1 MPSSSGLHLPSS
13 LCTFPQK
20 NTVSTYFKSNEDDF
34 SQLCLGIRNSLSSHS
49 IRNIGCQCWLS
60 DLCADMLTKPC
71 LLVGMSATCWQMS
84 CHHVVKICQPD
95 CPVDMSAK
103 CQPTRCQHFGRFFWT
118 QRKYTKALQKSWGN
132 VYFIVKSC
140 EKGFA
145 LVHL

>member
-34 SQLCLGIRNSLSSHS
+34 SQLCLGIKNSLSSHS
-49 IRNIGCQCWLS
+49 IGNIGCQCWLS

-84 CHHVVKICQPD
+84 CHHVVKYVNQTVLLTCKQN
-95 CPVDMSAK
+95 VS
-103 CQPTRCQHFGRFFWT
+103 QHVANILADSFGHKENIPKLYRNHEVMCT
-118 QRKYTKALQKSWGN
+118 SL
-132 VYFIVKSC
+132 
-140 EKGFA
+140 
-145 LVHL
+145 